1 MDPLTLLP
9 AEVGRVVEG
18 GGESGNR
25 HRYEV
30 VEVRGKCR
38 GEYRDQVMEVAER

>member
-9 AEVGRVVEG
+9 EEVGRVVEG
-18 GGESGNR
+18 GVESGDR

-38 GEYRDQVMEVAER
+38 GEYRDQVLEVAEG